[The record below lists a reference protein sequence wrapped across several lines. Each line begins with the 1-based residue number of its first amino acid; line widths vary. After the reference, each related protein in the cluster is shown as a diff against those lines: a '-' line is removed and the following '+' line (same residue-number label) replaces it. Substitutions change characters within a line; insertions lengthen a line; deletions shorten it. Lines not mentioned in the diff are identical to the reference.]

1 MTAILPPG
9 PRLPRYVQ
17 SVLYLKFRERFL
29 PAMHRKYGDVF
40 SLRVPP
46 YADNLVVYSRPEHIK
61 EIFAADP
68 RLLHGGE
75 GNHILGLVMGE
86 HSVLLTDEAE
96 HARMRS
102 LLMPA
107 FTRTALRG
115 YRDMIASV
123 AGEHIARW
131 QTRSSVS
138 ALDSMN
144 ALTLEVILRVV
155 FGVTDQKVNAE
166 LTHRLKDIINVQP
179 VILAGL
185 PYPFLKRVNPWK
197 RFSDNQR
204 RIDAILYSE
213 IASRRFASDLETR
226 TDVLSR
232 LLQTKDTSAAPLTDA
247 ELRDQLITLLLAGH
261 ETTAAALSWTLYELA
276 QHPDIQR
283 QVISAAAHGNEEF
296 LEAVFKEGMRRHT
309 VIVSTA
315 RKLTAPTVI
324 GDWRL
329 PAGTVVNTSI
339 LLAHAS
345 AQSHPN
351 PTEFRPSRFLDGS
364 VAPNTW
370 LPFGGGVR
378 RCLGFGF
385 ALAEGVVILQ
395 EIFGQF
401 TITAARPTKGETPL
415 VRNIT
420 TVPKHGAH
428 LRLTPQRDRALAARW
443 RASHFPDCGPN
454 RVRSGKDDRNWQ
466 GNTRNTSP
474 SFVTRLRSSSSSR
487 IDRSPR

>member
-1 MTAILPPG
+1 MTATWPPG
-9 PRLPRYVQ
+9 PRLPRYAQ

-29 PAMHRKYGDVF
+29 PAMHCKYGDVF

-46 YADNLVVYSRPEHIK
+46 YADHLVVYTRPEHIK

-68 RLLHGGE
+68 RSLHGGE
-75 GNHILGLVMGE
+75 GNQILGFVMGE
-86 HSVLLTDEAE
+86 HSVLITDEAE

-107 FTRTALRG
+107 FTRAALRG
-115 YRDMIASV
+115 YRDMIVSV
-123 AGEHIARW
+123 AREHIARW
-131 QTRSSVS
+131 PVGASING
-138 ALDSMN
+138 LDCMN
-144 ALTLEVILRVV
+144 GLTLDIILRVV
-155 FGVTDQKVNAE
+155 FGVTDPKVKAE
-166 LTHRLKDIINVQP
+166 LTNRLQDIININP
-179 VILAGL
+179 AILAGL
-185 PYPFLKRVNPWK
+185 PYPSLKRVNPWK
-197 RFSDNQR
+197 RFFDNQR
-204 RIDAILYSE
+204 KIDTILYSE
-213 IASRRFASDLETR
+213 IASRRGVSDLNTR

-261 ETTAAALSWTLYELA
+261 ETTAAALSWTLWELA
-276 QHPDIQR
+276 QAPDIQS
-283 QVISAAAHGNEEF
+283 QVVSAAIGGDDGF
-296 LEAVFKEGMRRHT
+296 LEAVLKEGMRRHT
-309 VIVSTA
+309 VIASTA
-315 RKLTAPTVI
+315 RKVTAATAI
-324 GDWRL
+324 GGWTL

-345 AQSHPN
+345 EESHPN

-385 ALAEGVVILQ
+385 ALTEGVVILQ
-395 EIFGQF
+395 EIFRQF
-401 TITAARPTKGETPL
+401 TVTAAGPTKRETPL

-428 LRLTPQRDRALAARW
+428 LRLTPQHDRALA
-443 RASHFPDCGPN
+443 
-454 RVRSGKDDRNWQ
+454 
-466 GNTRNTSP
+466 
-474 SFVTRLRSSSSSR
+474 
-487 IDRSPR
+487 